1 MPTLRNT
8 NWDYG
13 APKARYRKNELQ
25 LRQPK
30 AFPIKVL
37 KITLSRAHE
46 EAELE
51 AAAKRYVDPE
61 FEIYEDLEQDDYNVK
76 IEDEGE
82 DEEAEEIAEKVA
94 EGFAY
99 DSADGSADD
108 SDAST
113 ELPVSKTITRKPAAL
128 VDSRGRT
135 RAATTLRKAQ
145 KVSESTMPTSVSPEN
160 KEDATVDN
168 KKHKHGSTRVAKQ
181 PRKTL
186 PKKPV

>member
-37 KITLSRAHE
+37 KITLSRARE

-51 AAAKRYVDPE
+51 AATKRYVDPE
-61 FEIYEDLEQDDYNVK
+61 FEVYEDLEQEDYNVK
-76 IEDEGE
+76 VEDE

-94 EGFAY
+94 EGFVY

-113 ELPVSKTITRKPAAL
+113 ELPVSKIITRKPAAL

-145 KVSESTMPTSVSPEN
+145 EMSESTMPTSVSPEN
-160 KEDATVDN
+160 KEHATVDN
-168 KKHKHGSTRVAKQ
+168 KKHKHGSTRAAKQ
-181 PRKTL
+181 PGKTL